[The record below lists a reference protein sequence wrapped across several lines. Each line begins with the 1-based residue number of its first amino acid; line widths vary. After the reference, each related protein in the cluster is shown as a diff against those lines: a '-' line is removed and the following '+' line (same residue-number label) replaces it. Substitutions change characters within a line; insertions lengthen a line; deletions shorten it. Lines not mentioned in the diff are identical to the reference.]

1 MKKQIM
7 MLIVT
12 LAFIISTSGAVSAL
26 DPYDIGV
33 NVTQQAIANPNL
45 GLNTSESNLLI
56 TTASTAHLNGQPTED
71 SVQGVVDTT
80 NTLPQN
86 SQKIT
91 YGQGNLLIINDPNGQ
106 LEFTFISKATNGA
119 IRAQKYSVDSTG
131 TITFGD
137 VVYILADP
145 NMSQEAWNYAT
156 QQLGNNAYNIMAIAN
171 LWAQGAPADLLAT
184 TYSTGTIG
192 QGNMI
197 NYAMIKQ
204 FQQNY
209 PVSGKKCNYIFSS
222 AGGYND
228 EAAFQGEFGFNYD
241 LYLLNGGD
249 PTKLGIMQYASDTKT
264 GLFAMLKMNDL
275 RSTYGTVVSGTLSEL
290 LFNNWLYN
298 NYLKANHLDQL
309 YSVLMLKQI
318 DESAHNYLWYDPSTG
333 FGHGLDEAYIAG
345 LENYAGTFD
354 QSKTVIPIVDIN
366 TMNQIGKNAFTLA
379 STDPAYLTN
388 LGYTG
393 TLAEMQAAFMNDL
406 VNGKI
411 GAIATPYYQ
420 NFNGMSLVG
429 LLDGINQNNVFNI
442 HTLMTDT
449 HPNNHAK
456 GTLGILFFRVINVDL
471 MNSANTVINKLMI
484 TVEPDGAG
492 GFTYS
497 PGNKGPGYI
506 NAMPLMFAQKAPWDF
521 LRVFMK
527 VGCPRCLQEDLD
539 AAKYGLGKYPLQ
551 QFEQYILMSI
561 PVTAASSSEEN
572 WCKNA
577 AVRMGLF
584 GVSPSLGTYLSSGG
598 PMTTTNKPTQYAEYI
613 LIKWNYMTHTGIAVL
628 IQYDLTAMN
637 ALMAADSYN
646 NSAGTNWHLDKVY
659 KDTDNSYLNAMFSVA
674 REIPLT
680 QDSFNALTA
689 AGGDPV
695 EYLLNFV
702 IPVTPSQGTSGNVFT
717 TMRGALTNAWNGL
730 GVSGTSTS
738 SISSGSAAEQLN
750 SAVETSPVT
759 TASKK
764 TGIPVFVI
772 LLAIFLA
779 IMGLLMYLRRGLI
792 FATLKGHGRP
802 GK

>member
-12 LAFIISTSGAVSAL
+12 LAFTILLSGAVSAA
-26 DPYDIGV
+26 DTYDIGV
-33 NVTQQAIANPNL
+33 NVTQQAIANSNL
-45 GLNTSESNLLI
+45 GLKTSESNLLI
-56 TTASTAHLNGQPTED
+56 TTASTAHLNGQTTED

-80 NTLPQN
+80 NTLTKD

-91 YGQGNLLIINDPNGQ
+91 YGQGNLLIINDPNGP
-106 LEFTFISKATNGA
+106 LEFTFVSKAAKRA
-119 IRAQKYSVDSTG
+119 IRAQKYSVGSTG

-145 NMSQEAWNYAT
+145 NMSQDAWKYAT
-156 QQLGNNAYNIMAIAN
+156 QQLGDNAYNIMAIAN

-197 NYAMIKQ
+197 NYAMVKQ

-209 PVSGKKCNYIFSS
+209 PVSGKKSNYIFSS

-228 EAAFQGEFGFNYD
+228 EAALQGEFGFNYD

-249 PTKLGIMQYASDTKT
+249 PTKLSIMQYSSDTKT
-264 GLFAMLKMNDL
+264 GLFALLKMNDL

-318 DESAHNYLWYDPSTG
+318 DESAYKYLWYDPTTG
-333 FGHGLDEAYIAG
+333 SGHGLDDAYIAG
-345 LENYAGTFD
+345 LPNLAGTFD
-354 QSKTVIPIVDIN
+354 QSQRVIPVIDID
-366 TMNQIGKNAFTLA
+366 TMNQIGRNAFELA
-379 STDPAYLTN
+379 KNDPAYLAY

-393 TLAEMQAAFMNDL
+393 ILTEMQAAFIADL
-406 VNGKI
+406 TNGKI
-411 GAIATPYYQ
+411 GVIATPYYMNLQ
-420 NFNGMSLVG
+420 GTSIVG
-429 LLDGINQNNVFNI
+429 LLDGINYANNFNI

-456 GTLGILFFRVINVDL
+456 GTLGILFFKVVSVDL

-484 TVEPDGAG
+484 TVTPDGAG

-506 NAMPLMFAQKAPWDF
+506 NAMPLMFAQKAPWNF

-539 AAKYGLGKYPLQ
+539 AAQYGLGKYPLQ
-551 QFEQYILMSI
+551 QFEEYILMSI

-598 PMTTTNKPTQYAEYI
+598 PMATTDKPTQYAEYI
-613 LIKWNYMTHTGIAVL
+613 LIKWNYMTHKGIAAL
-628 IQYDLTAMN
+628 IQYDITAMN
-637 ALMAADSYN
+637 ALMAIDGYT
-646 NSAGTNWHLDKVY
+646 NSANWHLDKVY
-659 KDTDNSYLNAMFSVA
+659 KDTDNGYLNAMFSVV

-695 EYLLNFV
+695 EYLLNYV
-702 IPVTPSQGTSGNVFT
+702 TPVTPSQGTSGNVFAT
-717 TMRGALTNAWNGL
+717 IGGALTNAWNGF
-730 GVSGTSTS
+730 GFSSTSTS
-738 SISSGSAAEQLN
+738 SISSGSEANQFN
-750 SAVETSPVT
+750 SAIETSPVT
-759 TASKK
+759 IASKN

-792 FATLKGHGRP
+792 VDTLKGHGRP